1 MKYYIIAGEPSG
13 DLLGSYLM
21 KEIKKNDPKADF
33 LIWGGDLMEAQ
44 GGDLIKHY
52 NELAFMGFWEV
63 ATHLRTIFKNLNI
76 CKIDLLLYNP
86 DVVILI
92 DYPGFNMKIAQF
104 AKENGFKVVYYV
116 SPSVWAWK
124 KNRVFK
130 IKRDVD
136 LLLSILPFE
145 KEFYARYNYDVAYI
159 GHPLLDVISNQKED
173 YGTTEDFK
181 QKYALDERPII
192 AILPGSRKQ
201 ELVRILPEMLKVI
214 DLYPDYQ
221 FVISKVKWQPEVLY
235 RKLLQNRQI
244 TLMEGNTYSLLQH
257 ADAALVT
264 SGTATLET
272 ALIDTPQVVCYKT
285 SAFSYRIAKMLVGK
299 HLKYISL
306 VNLIMDE
313 PIVTE
318 LIQGDMNT
326 KRVCKELDKILKDS
340 ENITKMKNHYAALRE
355 KLGNSGASAKGAL
368 FIDQLIKIPKTNTL
382 KS

>member
-1 MKYYIIAGEPSG
+1 MKYYIIAGEASG

-21 KEIKKNDPKADF
+21 KEIKKNDPEADF

-44 GGDLIKHY
+44 GGTLIKHY
-52 NELAFMGFWEV
+52 KELAFMGFWEV
-63 ATHLRTIFKNLNI
+63 ATHLKTIMKNLSV
-76 CKIDLLLYNP
+76 CKIDLLLYEP

-104 AKENGFKVVYYV
+104 ARENGFKVVYYV

-124 KNRVFK
+124 KNRVYK

-136 LLLSILPFE
+136 ILLSILPFE
-145 KEFYARYNYDVAYI
+145 KEFYAKYNYDVAYI
-159 GHPLLDVISNQKED
+159 GHPLLDVIQDQKD
-173 YGTTEDFK
+173 SYGTIEDFK
-181 QKYALDERPII
+181 NQFSLDDRPII

-214 DLYPDYQ
+214 DLYPEYQ
-221 FVISKVKWQPEVLY
+221 FVISKVKWQPEELY
-235 RKLLQNRQI
+235 HKLLKNRKI
-244 TLMEGNTYSLLQH
+244 TLIEGNTYPLLHH
-257 ADAALVT
+257 ATAALVT

-285 SAFSYRIAKMLVGK
+285 SGLSYRIAKMVVGK
-299 HLKYISL
+299 DLKYISL

-326 KRVCKELDKILKDS
+326 KRVCKELDLILKDQ
-340 ENITKMKNHYAALRE
+340 ENIQRMKSRYAALRE
-355 KLGNSGASAKGAL
+355 KLGNSGASAKGAKL
-368 FIDQLIKIPKTNTL
+368 IDELGRSGSN
-382 KS
+382 

>member
-1 MKYYIIAGEPSG
+1 MKYYIIAGEASG

-21 KEIKKNDPKADF
+21 KEIKKNDPEADF

-44 GGDLIKHY
+44 GGTLIKHY
-52 NELAFMGFWEV
+52 KELAFMGFWEV
-63 ATHLRTIFKNLNI
+63 AIHLKTILKNI
-76 CKIDLLLYNP
+76 SVCKIDLLLYEP

-104 AKENGFKVVYYV
+104 ARENGFKVVHYV

-130 IKRDVD
+130 IKRDVN

-145 KEFYARYNYDVAYI
+145 TEFYAKYGYEVAYI
-159 GHPLLDVISNQKED
+159 GHPLLDVIQDQKEG
-173 YGTTEDFK
+173 YGTIEDFRK
-181 QKYALDERPII
+181 QHSLDDRPII

-221 FVISKVKWQPEVLY
+221 FVISKVKWQPEELY
-235 RKLLQNRQI
+235 HKLLKNRQI
-244 TLMEGNTYSLLQH
+244 TLIEGNTYPLLHH
-257 ADAALVT
+257 ATAALVT

-285 SAFSYRIAKMLVGK
+285 SGLSYRIAKMVVGK
-299 HLKYISL
+299 DLKYISL

-313 PIVTE
+313 PIVSE
-318 LIQGDMNT
+318 LIQSDMNT
-326 KRVCKELDKILKDS
+326 KRVCKELDLILKDQ
-340 ENITKMKNHYAALRE
+340 ENIQKMKSGYAALRD
-355 KLGNSGASAKGAL
+355 KLGNSGASAKGAEL
-368 FIDQLIKIPKTNTL
+368 IDQLL
-382 KS
+382 KK